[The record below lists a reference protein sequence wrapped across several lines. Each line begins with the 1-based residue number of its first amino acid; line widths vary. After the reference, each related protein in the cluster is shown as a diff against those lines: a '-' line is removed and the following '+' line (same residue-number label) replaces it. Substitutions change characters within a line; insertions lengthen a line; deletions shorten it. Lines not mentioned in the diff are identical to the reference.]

1 MKFSVG
7 NLVLVNGYQR
17 KLWGSEEELVRGY
30 KTYPGVYGYHGSIW
44 VEPGCGVVLG
54 VKKEFIQVLIH
65 SYFIWFER
73 TQLELVRNHEVP
85 LLKKEV

>member
-7 NLVLVNGYQR
+7 NLVMINGHQR
-17 KLWGSEEELVRGY
+17 KLWGGEDELVRGY
-30 KTYPGVYGYHGSIW
+30 KTYPGVYGFHGAIW

-65 SYFIWFER
+65 SYFIWFEK
-73 TQLELVRNHEVP
+73 TQLELVG
-85 LLKKEV
+85 K